1 MSALTIL
8 PSLRGPH
15 WVAARQHRTTAKV
28 FTIVVLVSALLVTG
42 LLIVLLGTDPKGS
55 VSQGADSGLSF
66 LLHRA
71 ITPLALLPALV
82 GAFVAGPLVARELET
97 GTYSWLWTQSFSPAR
112 WLAAKLALATAVTL
126 SGTTVLV
133 LAFRSA
139 RNSLEHG
146 AMAFSWYGSAY
157 EMLGPV
163 AVAQC
168 ALGIGVGTLVGLLV
182 RRTVPAMVVTGLIVV
197 VIQSAF
203 VLWLRE
209 LLWPVQSLVSQK
221 PIDVVNTVGVWD
233 FAEGM
238 LTSSGTRIPSQTCW
252 GPEGV
257 GMTFEQCMAGKGG
270 VTYFADV
277 HPTSHFWPIQLVET
291 GILLAVA
298 AIAVT
303 VAFRVLGKRHA
314 GSAS

>member
-8 PSLRGPH
+8 PPLRGPH

-42 LLIVLLGTDPKGS
+42 LLIALGTDPKGS
-55 VSQGADSGLSF
+55 VSQGADTGLSM

-97 GTYSWLWTQSFSPAR
+97 GTYSWLWTQSVSPAR
-112 WLAAKLALATAVTL
+112 WLAARLTLATAVTL
-126 SGTTVLV
+126 TGTTVLV
-133 LAFRSA
+133 MAFRTA
-139 RNSLEHG
+139 RNSLEKG
-146 AMAFSWYGSAY
+146 AMIFSWHDSAY

-182 RRTVPAMVVTGLIVV
+182 RRTVPAMMVTVLIVFV
-197 VIQSAF
+197 VQSAF

-209 LLWPVQSLVSQK
+209 LLWPVQSLVSK
-221 PIDVVNTVGVWD
+221 TPIDVVNTVGVWD

-238 LTSSGTRIPSQTCW
+238 LTSDGTRILSETCW

-277 HPTSHFWPIQLVET
+277 HPPSHFWPIQLVET
-291 GILLAVA
+291 GILLVLAGLAVA
-298 AIAVT
+298 